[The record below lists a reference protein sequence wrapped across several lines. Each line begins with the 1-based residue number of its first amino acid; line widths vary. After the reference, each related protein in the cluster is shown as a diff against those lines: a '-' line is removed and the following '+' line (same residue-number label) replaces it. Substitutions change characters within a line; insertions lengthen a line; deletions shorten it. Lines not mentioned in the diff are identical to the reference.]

1 MSVRDSTPFQDIVG
15 EVFVSPEKELA
26 LESGLSFLDL
36 VVLSLLDSSPMTGY
50 VLKKRLEKQYHLKAS
65 YGTLYPR
72 LKVLEKEGIL
82 KDSEFYGKFAAR
94 STGVN
99 YALTPLGRKIL
110 DKNLKRFDGL
120 LQKLKSKEPV
130 FL

>member
-1 MSVRDSTPFQDIVG
+1 MSVRDSTPFQDIVS
-15 EVFVSPEKELA
+15 EVFVTPEKKLA

-72 LKVLEKEGIL
+72 LKVFEKVGIL
-82 KDSEFYGKFAAR
+82 KDSELNGKFATR
-94 STGVN
+94 SSGVN
-99 YALTPLGRKIL
+99 YVLTPLGRKIL
-110 DKNLKRFDGL
+110 DLNLKRFDGL
-120 LQKLKSKEPV
+120 LQKLRSKEPV
-130 FL
+130 FG